1 MNAKYPAMRT
11 WLAMTLTLVAF
22 SAWASGTSE
31 LRKQT
36 EASMLLTGTVEVAQD
51 GSLRS
56 YQLDQPEKV
65 DAPIREFIDRNVR
78 SWSFMVGPLPPG
90 VSANATIL
98 NSMSILVVAKPVEGD
113 MFSLRLAASHF
124 SAKSPAPGT
133 EITPGKMTPPGYPR
147 EAVSARVKGKV
158 YLLIKVAPDGAVEDV
173 IAEQVNLGVVGNNE
187 KEMARWRKVLATSAL
202 KAARRWTFVVPTPG
216 EQAHQPFFLVR
227 VPVEYEI
234 DRNKKKTEYGEWASY
249 IPGPRLPNQWEQAED
264 NPGFAPD
271 ALAANG
277 GVYSNDGLRLKS
289 PLQGTADG
297 G

>member
-1 MNAKYPAMRT
+1 MNTKYQAMRT
-11 WLAMTLTLVAF
+11 WLAMTLTLAAF

-56 YQLDQPEKV
+56 YQLDQPEKI
-65 DAPIREFIDRNVR
+65 DASIRNFIDRNVK
-78 SWSFMVGPLPPG
+78 SWSFSVGSLPPG

-113 MFSLRLAASHF
+113 TYLLRLAGSHF
-124 SAKSPAPGT
+124 RAKSPAPGI
-133 EITPGKMTPPGYPR
+133 EVAPGKTTPPVYPR

-158 YLLIKVAPDGAVEDV
+158 YLVIKVGSDGAVEDA
-173 IAEQVNLGVVGNNE
+173 IAEQVNLGVVANNE
-187 KEMARWRKVLATSAL
+187 KEMERWRKVLANSAL
-202 KAARRWTFVVPTPG
+202 KAVRRWTFVVPTLG
-216 EQAHQPFFLVR
+216 EKAHQPFFVVR

-234 DRNKKKTEYGEWASY
+234 NPNRKTVYGEWASY
-249 IPGPRLPNQWEQAED
+249 IPGPRHPNQWEQAEA

-289 PLQGTADG
+289 RLQGTADG

>member
-1 MNAKYPAMRT
+1 MNAEYRAMRT

-56 YQLDQPEKV
+56 YHLDQSEKV
-65 DAPIREFIDRNVR
+65 DASIRDFIDSNVKR
-78 SWSFMVGPLPPG
+78 WSFVVGPLPTG
-90 VSANATIL
+90 VSAKATIL

-113 MFSLRLAASHF
+113 RYLLRLAASYF
-124 SAKSPAPGT
+124 SAKSPEHGAEVAPV
-133 EITPGKMTPPGYPR
+133 KMTPPVYPSD
-147 EAVSARVKGKV
+147 AVRARVKGKV
-158 YLLIKVAPDGAVEDV
+158 YLLIKVAPDGAVEDA

-187 KEMARWRKVLATSAL
+187 KEMERWRKVLANSAL
-202 KAARRWTFVVPTPG
+202 TAAKRWRFVVPTLG
-216 EQAHQPFFLVR
+216 DQAHQPFFLVR
-227 VPVEYEI
+227 APIEYEI
-234 DRNKKKTEYGEWASY
+234 DPKKKTEYGEWVSY
-249 IPGPRLPNQWEQAED
+249 IPGPRHPNQWEQAED

>member
-1 MNAKYPAMRT
+1 MYTEYRAMRP
-11 WLAMTLTLVAF
+11 WLAMTLTLAAF

-36 EASMLLTGTVEVAQD
+36 EASMVLTGTVEVAQD

-56 YQLDQPEKV
+56 YRLDQPEKV
-65 DAPIREFIDRNVR
+65 DASIRDFIDRNVKR
-78 SWSFMVGPLPPG
+78 WSFVVGPLPPG
-90 VSANATIL
+90 VSANATVL

-113 MFSLRLAASHF
+113 KYLLQLAGSNF
-124 SAKSPAPGT
+124 SAKSPAHGA
-133 EITPGKMTPPGYPR
+133 EVTPGRMRPPVYPTD
-147 EAVSARVKGKV
+147 AVRARVKGKV
-158 YLLIKVAPDGAVEDV
+158 YLLIKVAPDGTVEDA

-187 KEMARWRKVLATSAL
+187 KEMERWRKVLATSAL
-202 KAARRWTFVVPTPG
+202 NAARRWKFVVPTLG

-234 DRNKKKTEYGEWASY
+234 NPVKKTEYGEWASY
-249 IPGPRLPNQWEQAED
+249 IPGPRHPNQWEQAED
-264 NPGFAPD
+264 NPAFAPD